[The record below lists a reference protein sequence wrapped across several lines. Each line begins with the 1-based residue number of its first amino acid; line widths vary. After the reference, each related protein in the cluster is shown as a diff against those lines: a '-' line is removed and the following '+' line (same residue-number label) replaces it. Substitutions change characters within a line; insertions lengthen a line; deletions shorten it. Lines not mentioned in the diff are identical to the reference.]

1 MNRRTLLAGA
11 GGISAFGLLGYFIYT
26 FSLSMPILLIGKN
39 ETDSPKGVVVS
50 VTELDSNRKNIDT
63 PVTIPVDGTATIGR
77 VPNSDSQAT
86 VELVELAADGEEGPD
101 EDAVID
107 EATELIGPE
116 TKQLTITV
124 TDDGLDLALSL
135 RE

>member
-11 GGISAFGLLGYFIYT
+11 GGISAFGLVGYFIYT
-26 FSLSMPILLIGKN
+26 FSLSMPILLNGKN
-39 ETDSPKGVVVS
+39 ETDSPKGVVVT

-63 PVTIPVDGTATIGR
+63 PVSIPVGATTEIGR
-77 VPNSDSQAT
+77 VPNADSQAS
-86 VELVELAADGEEGPD
+86 VKLVELAADGEEGPD

-107 EATELIGPE
+107 EATELLGPE

-124 TDDGLDLALSL
+124 TDDGLDLDLSL